1 MQRKDKS
8 KKKKRK
14 KKKKKIKLFY
24 NLNDMLF
31 PKGKVAKLC
40 RTRTPD
46 LAKFN
51 LKEILIKFKMIPP
64 TPVIVLSGARFHD
77 KGKFLAGIAR
87 AAFKCGASIID
98 SGVRTGIEPF
108 CMRNSKIVELFH

>member
-1 MQRKDKS
+1 
-8 KKKKRK
+8 
-14 KKKKKIKLFY
+14 
-24 NLNDMLF
+24 MLF

-51 LKEILIKFKMIPP
+51 LKDILIKFKLVQPN
-64 TPVIVLSGARFHD
+64 PVIVLSGCKYHD

-87 AAFKCGASIID
+87 AAFKCGACIID
-98 SGVRTGIEPF
+98 SGVKTGIEPF
-108 CMRNSKIVELFH
+108 CMRNSKIV

>member
-1 MQRKDKS
+1 
-8 KKKKRK
+8 
-14 KKKKKIKLFY
+14 
-24 NLNDMLF
+24 MLF

-46 LAKFN
+46 LNKFN
-51 LKEILIKFKMIPP
+51 LKEILIKFKLMEP

-87 AAFKCGASIID
+87 AAFKTGACIID
-98 SGVRTGIEPF
+98 SGVRTGIEAF
-108 CMRNSKIVELFH
+108 CMRNGKII